1 MRAHVVAVAALVG
14 LSACGTTV
22 PTALQRTAPTADGLS
37 APSASAPTAAG
48 ASSPGA
54 VTGPGGLAP
63 VVPDGASGSGGA
75 PLPSALPTNGTA
87 PDRSP
92 ISVGIITTN
101 NDAAAGAGVDN
112 GNTFTPR
119 RAYAALVATWNARGG
134 VAGRRVQPVYV
145 ELKSSSSNVSN
156 DLEHACSTFTQDHRV
171 AVVLSTTGFFDE
183 AFTQCLARA
192 QVLLVS
198 SDYALG
204 DDQALRA
211 ASTTVAPSSLTT
223 DARTSQL
230 LQRFSDTGRFT
241 RTSRLGVV
249 VEGCAY
255 TRRTYET
262 RVVPLA
268 RQLGLTIAGHEETR
282 CFHGLPDLGGQ
293 AAELQGVVLRFQSA
307 QVSDVVFVSGG
318 MEGNLMLLFGAAAE
332 SQQYH
337 PHYALT
343 SGVSAVVQEGNTPEP
358 QLRNAS
364 GLGWLPDVDSDR
376 TAVTRRQQTLCLADL
391 RRGGMS
397 PSSAV
402 DRTYGY
408 TACDS
413 LSLLAAALRLTS
425 GTTVGL
431 VRAVSS
437 LGRSFTSATTY
448 GGTTDFSAGR
458 RTGPST
464 GRVFAWQ
471 SGCGCFDYTGP
482 TFTLTP

>member
-1 MRAHVVAVAALVG
+1 MRLHIAAVVALAG

-22 PTALQRTAPTADGLS
+22 PTALQATAPTSDGFTVPSTTPTS
-37 APSASAPTAAG
+37 APGQLP
-48 ASSPGA
+48 PGA
-54 VTGPGGLAP
+54 VAGPGGQAP
-63 VVPDGASGSGGA
+63 VVPGGGA
-75 PLPSALPTNGTA
+75 TTA
-87 PDRSP
+87 PLASLPVTSGNAPDHSP
-92 ISVGIITTN
+92 LSVGIITTN
-101 NDAAAGAGVDN
+101 NDAASGAGVDN

-119 RAYAALVATWNARGG
+119 RAYTALVAAWNARGG
-134 VAGRRVQPVYV
+134 VAGSKIVPVYF
-145 ELKSSSSNVSN
+145 ELASSSGNVGT
-156 DLEHACSTFTQDHRV
+156 DLERACATFTQDNHV
-171 AVVLSTTGFFDE
+171 GVVLGTTGFFDE

-192 QVLLVS
+192 RVPLVS

-204 DDQALRA
+204 DEQSLRA
-211 ASTTVAPSSLTT
+211 ASTLIAPSTLTT

-230 LQRFSDTGRFT
+230 LQRFSGTKRLT
-241 RTSRLGVV
+241 SSSRLGVI

-255 TRRTYET
+255 TRRTYDRT
-262 RVVPLA
+262 VVPLA
-268 RQLGLTIAGHEETR
+268 KQLGLTIAGHEETR

-293 AAELQGVVLRFQSA
+293 AAELQGVVLRFQSSR
-307 QVSDVVFVSGG
+307 VSDVLFVSGG

-343 SGVSAVVQEGNTPEP
+343 SGVSAVVQEGNTPGP
-358 QLRNAS
+358 QLQNAA

-376 TAVTRRQQTLCLADL
+376 TKVTRPEQVQCLGDL

-397 PSSAV
+397 PTSPV

-408 TACDS
+408 DACDS
-413 LSLLAAALRLTS
+413 LSLLAAALRVTS
-425 GTTVGL
+425 GSPAGL
-431 VRAVSS
+431 VGAVSS
-437 LGRSFTSATTY
+437 LGRSFTAATTY

-482 TFTLTP
+482 TFTLIP